1 MHKSTNDRHPS
12 VTDSLTLIHFP
23 PGGKHAAQTVLDS
36 LIPAIFLS
44 NFLILPTHLTPHIL
58 RPLTARINY
67 TSETLSGSS
76 ARSSIAVLELGK
88 KKKADVDSKWR
99 IRGCTLVR
107 VPSAVCV
114 GLWQHEPPRRKTTTS
129 CLSSRRNPPAH
140 ATCFH
145 GNGKKFLALVTV
157 TYLGQNGIPLETK
170 TRQRSD
176 SNSSRRYPGS
186 SDNETCFGE
195 PRRRRSRART
205 VETNIDGSQ
214 GLEAFNLPTTFC
226 GKKSV

>member
-23 PGGKHAAQTVLDS
+23 PGGKDAAQTVLDS
-36 LIPAIFLS
+36 CYLLS

-58 RPLTARINY
+58 RPLTAWINY

-76 ARSSIAVLELGK
+76 ALSSIAVLERGK

-114 GLWQHEPPRRKTTTS
+114 GLWQLEPPRRKTTTS
-129 CLSSRRNPPAH
+129 CLSSRRIPPAH

-145 GNGKKFLALVTV
+145 GNRKKFLALVTV

-170 TRQRSD
+170 PRQRSD
-176 SNSSRRYPGS
+176 SNSCRRS
-186 SDNETCFGE
+186 HNETCFGE
-195 PRRRRSRART
+195 LRRHRSRART

-214 GLEAFNLPTTFC
+214 GLEAFNLPTSTFFV
-226 GKKSV
+226 GKSLSERTN